1 MNDNRGLIENFLE
14 AKYAEEGLSEN
25 SIFAYSRDL
34 EKVSVKLN
42 KPLLRVTQSDIEKYF
57 IYLEKLGHSKSTR
70 ARHLSSIKQFFKFC
84 VEEGYL
90 STDPSSQLSGP
101 RSPKPL
107 PKTLSMEEVDAI
119 LEVANTSGQTEFE
132 RARDSCL
139 MELLY
144 ASGMRISEL
153 MSLPVAAVRGRPKMI
168 LIKGKGSKERLAPL
182 SPSANDALDNWLNH
196 RDKKEDLSIKKG
208 SQRSS
213 FLFPSNSKNGYL
225 TRNWFFNKIKS
236 WAIKAGVKSESV
248 SPHTIRHAFATH
260 LLSNGADLRVIQTLL
275 GHSDITT
282 TEIYT
287 HIVNDKLKTTVD
299 EHHPLST
306 KSK

>member
-1 MNDNRGLIENFLE
+1 MNNNTGLIENFLE

-107 PKTLSMEEVDAI
+107 PKTLSLEEVDAI

-132 RARDSCL
+132 RARDCCL
-139 MELLY
+139 MELL
-144 ASGMRISEL
+144 L
-153 MSLPVAAVRGRPKMI
+153 SLI
-168 LIKGKGSKERLAPL
+168 
-182 SPSANDALDNWLNH
+182 
-196 RDKKEDLSIKKG
+196 
-208 SQRSS
+208 
-213 FLFPSNSKNGYL
+213 
-225 TRNWFFNKIKS
+225 
-236 WAIKAGVKSESV
+236 
-248 SPHTIRHAFATH
+248 
-260 LLSNGADLRVIQTLL
+260 
-275 GHSDITT
+275 
-282 TEIYT
+282 
-287 HIVNDKLKTTVD
+287 HI
-299 EHHPLST
+299 
-306 KSK
+306 